1 MNDPRAVPAARRM
14 LFEVYREQGVSAWI
28 EATGWSM
35 SPVISPGNEL
45 FVEFGVRRVRAG
57 EIALFALGDTIVS
70 HRVVAWRGRP
80 GRRRLLT
87 KGDAVMRFDPVVAEA
102 DVLGAVR
109 ALRSHPDAPAQSS
122 SCRGRR
128 SLALAMLSVSGG
140 LLGRAAR
147 ALPGARLAESTE
159 RLVERVAGSL
169 LARVAGTRGRAG
181 RGDEPASER

>member
-1 MNDPRAVPAARRM
+1 M
-14 LFEVYREQGVSAWI
+14 LFEVYREQGVSTWI

-45 FVEFGVRRVRAG
+45 FVEFGVGRIRTG

-70 HRVVAWRGRP
+70 HRVVGWRGRP

-109 ALRSHPDAPAQSS
+109 ALRSRPDAPSQSS
-122 SCRGRR
+122 SCRGQRAR
-128 SLALAMLSVSGG
+128 ALAMLSLASG
-140 LLGRAAR
+140 LMGRAAR
-147 ALPGARLAESTE
+147 TLPGAQLAGSSE
-159 RLVERVAGSL
+159 RLLERVAGSL
-169 LARVAGTRGRAG
+169 LARVADTHDRTGTGVGTAA
-181 RGDEPASER
+181 EH